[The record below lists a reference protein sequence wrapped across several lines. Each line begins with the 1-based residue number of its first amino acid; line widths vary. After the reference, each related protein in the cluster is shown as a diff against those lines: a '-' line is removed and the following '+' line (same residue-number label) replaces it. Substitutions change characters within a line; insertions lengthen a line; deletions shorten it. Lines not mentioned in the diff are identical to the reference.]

1 MVKQSLQQSLQ
12 QKLSPQQIQLMKLIE
27 LSTLELEQKVKD
39 ELEVNP
45 ALDNDNDQSDLSE
58 NDIISEDIESSRENQ
73 DIDIDQYFKGSG
85 VNGAL
90 YGALIGNSLSDFL
103 GAIVDFPLM
112 LALNITFGCLLVIP
126 IVWFILLFKK
136 N

>member
-1 MVKQSLQQSLQ
+1 MTNKHPKVMFKASIRG
-12 QKLSPQQIQLMKLIE
+12 K
-27 LSTLELEQKVKD
+27 STIAPRK
-39 ELEVNP
+39 
-45 ALDNDNDQSDLSE
+45 SDKE
-58 NDIISEDIESSRENQ
+58 FPIKAP
-73 DIDIDQYFKGSG
+73 YK
-85 VNGAL
+85 AL

>member
-1 MVKQSLQQSLQ
+1 MGQVDWGLATAK
-12 QKLSPQQIQLMKLIE
+12 KLAQHGMNICIVHRNTRVQ
-27 LSTLELEQKVKD
+27 VR
-39 ELEVNP
+39 N
-45 ALDNDNDQSDLSE
+45 
-58 NDIISEDIESSRENQ
+58 
-73 DIDIDQYFKGSG
+73 IDKYFKGSG

-126 IVWFILLFKK
+126 IVWFFLLFKK
-136 N
+136 Q